1 MFSTKETHWKRIFQL
16 TMDCSKSKCA
26 STALH
31 TVIIVI
37 LSLQLLSTVE
47 RQVFD
52 FLGYMWAPII
62 GNFFQIICVILGI
75 FGTCQYRTR
84 FIAVYTTWTLMWLGW
99 NIFVICLYLEVG
111 VLNRNREIYI
121 LNIGT
126 RNKSWW
132 LTHGIGCKVN
142 DTWLRSEASQT
153 ITGRQIPPEEYV
165 EGCILDYYYVEV
177 IHASIQC
184 LLSLIGFVFTCMAI
198 YMFSEEDESS
208 YPANDELEF
217 VKMQNT
223 QSSPRPARLDT
234 SLHNDQENPAFDD
247 LSSTRSNL
255 PTLESPPSYETSIR
269 NLNANAVNHYHYGSD
284 RQSVRSV
291 RSKAS
296 TRSTRSKAKQQRREN
311 LPWVQITPSSHNEP
325 EAPYRN
331 FP

>member
-1 MFSTKETHWKRIFQL
+1 MFATKETFWKRIFLL
-16 TMDCSKSKCA
+16 TMNCSKSQCA

-37 LSLQLLSTVE
+37 LCLQLLSTVE

-142 DTWLRSEASQT
+142 DTWLRTEASQT
-153 ITGRQIPPEEYV
+153 ISGRQIPPEEYV

-198 YMFSEEDESS
+198 YMFSEEDESCKYMLTYVS
-208 YPANDELEF
+208 TY
-217 VKMQNT
+217 T
-223 QSSPRPARLDT
+223 RPHEHP
-234 SLHNDQENPAFDD
+234 SIHYQPV
-247 LSSTRSNL
+247 STTVAKYRNSWSL
-255 PTLESPPSYETSIR
+255 PTYVSYTDSTGSSDLAPSISTTSTTQTVVSITD
-269 NLNANAVNHYHYGSD
+269 NCCSNSKSEHLMIGNQSD
-284 RQSVRSV
+284 SEMIQ
-291 RSKAS
+291 
-296 TRSTRSKAKQQRREN
+296 
-311 LPWVQITPSSHNEP
+311 LI
-325 EAPYRN
+325 
-331 FP
+331 